1 MPLKFLKKS
10 ISRILKMKGIV
21 YVLYMNKFRK
31 VTALKQVKKRPPFT
45 QNTKFVKLLIERVNI
60 VAH

>member
-1 MPLKFLKKS
+1 
-10 ISRILKMKGIV
+10 MKGIV
-21 YVLYMNKFRK
+21 DVFYLNKFRK
-31 VTALKQVKKRPPFT
+31 ATAVKQVKKRPPFT